1 LITSEKILVAEDDP
15 QLLGMLAEFLEGL
28 GHEVLKAVNGNQ
40 ALAALEAGNPHLA
53 LLDIKLP
60 DLTGLQLLFLIKAH
74 SPDTEVIMFT
84 GYADL
89 DSAIQALRLGAYDY
103 LVKSDLRL
111 PDLQAAVTRAL
122 EHRRLAQ
129 ANRLLVD
136 HLRQTQEELAWQ
148 RSHELM
154 QIRRIGEVLA
164 GPLTCEQ
171 LFQGLQSLIWESFG
185 LQVLGLEL
193 HGGQTE
199 PPQQAF
205 RLQDGVDH
213 TVLKE
218 FKGWLKA
225 RLHSDAASGAIA
237 ADADARPQKMPF
249 PAMLW
254 SKIQAGEVVA
264 LVGAGR
270 NPPFTPEEAELFR
283 IFTLQGE
290 AALKNLVLFQEV
302 KRLAIR
308 DGLTGLY
315 NYRHFW
321 EMLAREVEVS
331 RRYGRP
337 LSLLFLDIDDFKAIN
352 DTLGHPQG
360 DVVLKS
366 LAAYLERSARHA
378 DVVCRYGGE
387 EFVVLLPQTSLE
399 QAGVLAERLRLG
411 ISQNPIDLAKS
422 KQRITVSIGMAQL
435 GPQMDGEALVK
446 AADNALYRAKQ
457 AGKNRVCTA

>member
-1 LITSEKILVAEDDP
+1 
-15 QLLGMLAEFLEGL
+15 
-28 GHEVLKAVNGNQ
+28 
-40 ALAALEAGNPHLA
+40 
-53 LLDIKLP
+53 
-60 DLTGLQLLFLIKAH
+60 
-74 SPDTEVIMFT
+74 
-84 GYADL
+84 
-89 DSAIQALRLGAYDY
+89 
-103 LVKSDLRL
+103 
-111 PDLQAAVTRAL
+111 
-122 EHRRLAQ
+122 
-129 ANRLLVD
+129 
-136 HLRQTQEELAWQ
+136 
-148 RSHELM
+148 
-154 QIRRIGEVLA
+154 
-164 GPLTCEQ
+164 
-171 LFQGLQSLIWESFG
+171 
-185 LQVLGLEL
+185 VLGLEL